1 MGKIEAIF
9 SDLDGTLLNDA
20 HMVSDYN
27 NKIMNAC
34 WAANIPFYIIT
45 GRAPQSIRTI
55 SSLKPKNMV
64 GCFNGCIVEN
74 FDNNQIMYQMGID
87 LADNSAIIDIAHK
100 NDFTAIWYS
109 GKKVY
114 TNKDDTLSQAYFHI
128 GGLKPEIC
136 PFGNF
141 AKTPLIKV
149 VLKWHDEAKLD
160 SAYKELTNT
169 GNVNLWGTYSLANS
183 LELLNK
189 NANKGSAVK
198 FIAQHYGYNLKN
210 CIAFGDNANDVPML
224 DIVGHPVVMANGR
237 QSVVNQYNAVA
248 LTANENGVGQYLQ
261 SRLNLS
267 L

>member
-1 MGKIEAIF
+1 MGQIEAVF
-9 SDLDGTLLNDA
+9 SDLDGTLLNNDHA
-20 HMVSDYN
+20 VSDYN
-27 NKIMNAC
+27 NQIMDAC

-55 SSLKPKNMV
+55 STLKPKNMV

-74 FDNNQIMYQMGID
+74 FDNNQIMYEMGID
-87 LADNSAIIDIAHK
+87 LADNQAIIDTAHK
-100 NDFTAIWYS
+100 NNFTAIWYS

-114 TNKDDTLSQAYFHI
+114 TNKDDALSQAYFHI

-136 PFGNF
+136 PFDEF

-160 SAYKELTNT
+160 EAYTELT
-169 GNVNLWGTYSLANS
+169 GQSNVNLWGTYSLANS

-189 NANKGSAVK
+189 NANKGEAVK
-198 FIAQHYGYNLKN
+198 FIANHYGYNLKN

-224 DIVGHPVVMANGR
+224 DIVGQPVVMANGR
-237 QSVVNQYNAVA
+237 QSVVNQYNEVA
-248 LTANENGVGQYLQ
+248 ETADNDGVGRYLQ
-261 SRLNLS
+261 KRLRL
-267 L
+267 